1 MLFTVELQNNVGRLA
16 LKCDRYLYFGGAR
29 GPQRGGLWDAQKG
42 PGEKEKEEREVG
54 QVQQEEGEA
63 NLHRVI
69 NDFD

>member
-1 MLFTVELQNNVGRLA
+1 MLCGGGGGRSG
-16 LKCDRYLYFGGAR
+16 KGGSRSGGGGSYDDDDSPRYVFLFGAAD
-29 GPQRGGLWDAQKG
+29 P
-42 PGEKEKEEREVG
+42 EEDDVQG

>member
-1 MLFTVELQNNVGRLA
+1 MELVPAQGMWYMYMWPVAHRVR
-16 LKCDRYLYFGGAR
+16 DLYYILR
-29 GPQRGGLWDAQKG
+29 IMQYYILCIMIR
-42 PGEKEKEEREVG
+42 